1 MTGARGPG
9 GAVPGVAVPGAA
21 APGAAAP
28 DGTVPV
34 DAARPASAGETR
46 DGPARDGSV
55 GSPILH
61 VDMDAFF
68 AAVTLLG
75 RPELRGRPVIIGG
88 GPRGVVLS
96 ATYGARAFGVR
107 SAMPIARAR
116 RLCPAALVLPPERH
130 AYQEVSGRVMAILR
144 DVTPLVAPL
153 SVDEA
158 FLDVSG
164 ARRLFGT
171 PAEIA
176 GMIRARVLAQ
186 EGLTCSVGVAPT
198 MFVAKIA
205 STRCKPDGLLVVE
218 PDRVLDFL
226 HPLPTSALWGVGR
239 ATEAALD
246 RLGLRTIGDIADC
259 PPATLRRALGQ
270 AAGAHL
276 WALAHGRDER
286 AVDPGSTEVSIGAEH
301 TLAVDTADLDV
312 LARELLRLSGQVARR
327 LRGRGWAA
335 RTVAVKIRLADFTTL
350 TRARTL
356 REPTDVTQE
365 IYRAAL
371 ALFRESGTAG
381 SAVRL
386 VGVRAA
392 GLVDAGATGHQLALD
407 ERPSGWSQLER
418 AADAA
423 GRRFGTGAVAPAS
436 LLPREPRQPG
446 DVRNPPR

>member
-1 MTGARGPG
+1 MTGGPADETG
-9 GAVPGVAVPGAA
+9 RRPGSLAGAA
-21 APGAAAP
+21 SGP
-28 DGTVPV
+28 
-34 DAARPASAGETR
+34 SAG
-46 DGPARDGSV
+46 PAADPSA

-68 AAVTLLG
+68 AAVTLLE
-75 RPELRGRPVIIGG
+75 RPDLRGHPVIIGG
-88 GPRGVVLS
+88 GQRGVVLS
-96 ATYGARAFGVR
+96 ATYEARAFGVH

-116 RLCPAALVLPPERH
+116 RLCPTAVVLPPERH
-130 AYQEVSGRVMAILR
+130 RYGEVSTRVMAILR
-144 DVTPLVAPL
+144 DITPLVAPL

-164 ARRLFGT
+164 SRRLFGT

-176 GMIRARVLAQ
+176 RLIRARVLAE

-205 STRCKPDGLLVVE
+205 STRSKPDGLLVVPADE
-218 PDRVLDFL
+218 VLAFL

-239 ATEAALD
+239 STEAVLD

-259 PPATLRRALGQ
+259 PPETLQRALGQ
-270 AAGAHL
+270 AAGRHL
-276 WALAHGRDER
+276 SALAHGRDER
-286 AVDPGSTEVSIGAEH
+286 AVDPDSTEVSISAEH
-301 TLAVDTADLDV
+301 TLSVDTAERDA

-327 LRGRGWAA
+327 LRDRGRVA
-335 RTVAVKIRLADFTTL
+335 RTIGVKIRLADFTTL

-356 REPTDVTQE
+356 REPTDVSQE

-371 ALFRESGTAG
+371 ELFGEAG
-381 SAVRL
+381 LAGQAVRL

-392 GLVDAGATGHQLALD
+392 NLTDAGGGGRQLAFD
-407 ERPSGWSQLER
+407 ERPEGWSQLDR

-423 GRRFGTGAVAPAS
+423 GRRFGLGSVGPAS
-436 LLPREPRQPG
+436 LLPRQPRRPG
-446 DVRNPPR
+446 TT

>member
-1 MTGARGPG
+1 VTGAT
-9 GAVPGVAVPGAA
+9 A
-21 APGAAAP
+21 
-28 DGTVPV
+28 
-34 DAARPASAGETR
+34 
-46 DGPARDGSV
+46 GPAGTGTDRSV

-68 AAVTLLG
+68 ASVTLLE

-88 GPRGVVLS
+88 GTRGVVLS
-96 ATYGARAFGVR
+96 ATYEARAFGVR
-107 SAMPIARAR
+107 SAMPLGRAR
-116 RLCPAALVLPPERH
+116 RLCPPALVLPPERH
-130 AYQEVSGRVMAILR
+130 RYHEVSTRVMAILR

-164 ARRLFGT
+164 SRRLFGT

-176 GMIRARVLAQ
+176 RLIRARVLAE

-205 STRCKPDGLLVVE
+205 STRSKPDGLLVV
-218 PDRVLDFL
+218 PAGGVLSFL
-226 HPLPTSALWGVGR
+226 HPLPTSALWGVGQ

-259 PPATLRRALGQ
+259 PLPTLQRALGQ

-276 WALAHGRDER
+276 NALAHGRDER
-286 AVDPGSTEVSIGAEH
+286 GVDPGSTEVGISAEH
-301 TLAVDTADLDV
+301 TLSVDSADQDA

-327 LRGRGWAA
+327 LRDRGRVT
-335 RTVAVKIRLADFTTL
+335 RTVSIKIRLADFSTL

-356 REPTDVTQE
+356 REPTDVSQE
-365 IYRAAL
+365 IYRTAL
-371 ALFRESGTAG
+371 ELFHEAG
-381 SAVRL
+381 FAGKAVRL

-392 GLVDAGATGHQLALD
+392 NLTDAGGAGHQLAFD
-407 ERPSGWSQLER
+407 ERPVGWSQLDR
-418 AADAA
+418 ATDAA
-423 GRRFGTGAVAPAS
+423 GRRFGTGTVGPAS
-436 LLPREPRQPG
+436 LLPRQPRRPEST
-446 DVRNPPR
+446 